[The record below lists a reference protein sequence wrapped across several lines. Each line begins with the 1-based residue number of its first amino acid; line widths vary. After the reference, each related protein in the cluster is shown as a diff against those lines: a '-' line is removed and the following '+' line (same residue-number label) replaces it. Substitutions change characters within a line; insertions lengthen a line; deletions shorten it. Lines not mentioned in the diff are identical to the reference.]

1 MQPPLNSEKSSDFTD
16 ENLHRDDFFGRSY
29 FLSVYFK
36 VHLHHMALW
45 VVVSKPGQNK
55 KKQSMSSYHQRL
67 LRKSVKVREH

>member
-36 VHLHHMALW
+36 IHLHRMALW

-55 KKQSMSSYHQRL
+55 KN
-67 LRKSVKVREH
+67 KVCPHTTRGC